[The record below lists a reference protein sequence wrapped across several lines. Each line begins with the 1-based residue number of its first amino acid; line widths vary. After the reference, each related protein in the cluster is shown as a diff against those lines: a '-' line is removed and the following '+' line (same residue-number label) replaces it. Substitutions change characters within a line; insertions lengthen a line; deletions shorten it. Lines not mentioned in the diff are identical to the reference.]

1 MGGAFVLSQPNC
13 GTTNYGKKERPW
25 MSKAYGWSG
34 NYNKI
39 TWLEKKWQW
48 WWKRFQLFIA
58 WRMVLSWCCWYIR
71 ETDEGMISFSMSIF
85 FTFVYTTTIT
95 LQIVI
100 ITCVYIDISF
110 VIFVHNHDLFFWIN
124 NSLHGTR
131 W

>member
-1 MGGAFVLSQPNC
+1 MGGAFFLSQPNC
-13 GTTNYGKKERPW
+13 GTNNYGKKERPW

-58 WRMVLSWCCWYIR
+58 WRIMVLLWCCWYIR
-71 ETDEGMISFSMSIF
+71 KTDEGMMSFSMSIF
-85 FTFVYTTTIT
+85 FTFVYTT

-124 NSLHGTR
+124 NSLHRTR